1 MSAHAYSTGSR
12 RHARHYVR
20 DNAHSD
26 NAGNRAT
33 AQQAFSRKKADVV
46 VLVPRQQKLGQLTP
60 PKSHKGIV
68 SLTLLLVGIAH
79 LALAWQLTNQP
90 EPVITKAEVPPM
102 SVEFY
107 RPPVEQPPQPEQP
120 KDEPPPPKPE
130 PVVEKPKPVVKKEAP
145 KPVEPKPEPVQQVV
159 VPEPTPA
166 PPTPAP
172 PVEPVLTKATAD
184 AGYLRNPAPR
194 YPDFAQQQGWEGTVI
209 LNVHVLAN
217 GKPKAVEIK
226 QSSGRK
232 ILDDSAVQAVKRW
245 SFVPAK
251 LGETATDS
259 WVEVPID
266 FRLAQ

>member
-20 DNAHSD
+20 DTAHEKQY
-26 NAGNRAT
+26 
-33 AQQAFSRKKADVV
+33 QQQTITRKKADVV

-60 PKSHKGIV
+60 PKSNKGAIT
-68 SLTLLLVGIAH
+68 LALLLVGLAH

-102 SVEFY
+102 TVEFY

-130 PVVEKPKPVVKKEAP
+130 PVVEKPKPVVKKETP
-145 KPVEPKPEPVQQVV
+145 KPVEPKPEPEPVTVAVV
-159 VPEPTPA
+159 EPTPA
-166 PPTPAP
+166 PPPPPA
-172 PVEPVLTKATAD
+172 EPVLTKASAD

-251 LGETATDS
+251 LGDTATDS

>member
-1 MSAHAYSTGSR
+1 MSAHAYSTGNR

-20 DNAHSD
+20 D
-26 NAGNRAT
+26 T
-33 AQQAFSRKKADVV
+33 LQEQKIPVSRKKADVL
-46 VLVPRQQKLGQLTP
+46 VLVPRQQKLGQLTQ

-68 SLTLLLVGIAH
+68 SLTLLLVAIAH
-79 LALAWQLTNQP
+79 LAVAWQLTNTP
-90 EPVITKAEVPPM
+90 EPVITKAEIPPM
-102 SVEFY
+102 TVEFY

-120 KDEPPPPKPE
+120 KEEPPPPPE
-130 PVVEKPKPVVKKEAP
+130 PVVEKPKPVVKKETP
-145 KPVEPKPEPVQQVV
+145 KPVEPKPEPVQQVI

-166 PPTPAP
+166 PPPPPA
-172 PVEPVLTKATAD
+172 EPVLTKATAD

-194 YPDFAQQQGWEGTVI
+194 YPDFAQQQGWEGTVL

-232 ILDDSAVQAVKRW
+232 ILDDSAVQAVRRW
-245 SFVPAK
+245 TFVPAK
-251 LGETATDS
+251 LGEITTDS

-266 FRLAQ
+266 FRLSQ

>member
-1 MSAHAYSTGSR
+1 MGVIMSAHAYSTGSR
-12 RHARHYVR
+12 RHARHHVR
-20 DNAHSD
+20 D
-26 NAGNRAT
+26 T
-33 AQQAFSRKKADVV
+33 TTEQQQAFTRKKADVV
-46 VLVPRQQKLGQLTP
+46 MLVPRQQKLGQLTQ

-79 LALAWQLTNQP
+79 IALAWQLTNQP

-102 SVEFY
+102 TVEFY
-107 RPPVEQPPQPEQP
+107 KPSVEQPPQPEQP

-145 KPVEPKPEPVQQVV
+145 KPVEPKPEPVQVAA
-159 VPEPTPA
+159 PEPIPA
-166 PPTPAP
+166 PPAPTPPA
-172 PVEPVLTKATAD
+172 EPVLTKATAD

-194 YPDFAQQQGWEGTVI
+194 YPDFAQRQGWEGTVI

-266 FRLAQ
+266 FRLSQ

>member
-20 DNAHSD
+20 DTS
-26 NAGNRAT
+26 
-33 AQQAFSRKKADVV
+33 QQQQVFTRKKADVV

-60 PKSHKGIV
+60 AKSHKGIV
-68 SLTLLLVGIAH
+68 SFTLLLVAAAH
-79 LALAWQLTNQP
+79 LAIAWQLTNQP
-90 EPVITKAEVPPM
+90 EPVLTKAEIPPM
-102 SVEFY
+102 TVEFY

-120 KDEPPPPKPE
+120 KEEPPPPKPE

-166 PPTPAP
+166 PPPPPA
-172 PVEPVLTKATAD
+172 EPVLTKATAD

-226 QSSGRK
+226 ESSGRK
-232 ILDDSAVQAVKRW
+232 ILDDSAIQAVKRW

-251 LGETATDS
+251 LGDTATDS

-266 FRLAQ
+266 FRLSQ

>member
-20 DNAHSD
+20 D
-26 NAGNRAT
+26 T
-33 AQQAFSRKKADVV
+33 TIEQQAFTRKKADVL
-46 VLVPRQQKLGQLTP
+46 VLVPRQQKLGQLIQ

-90 EPVITKAEVPPM
+90 EPVITKAEIPPM
-102 SVEFY
+102 TVEFY
-107 RPPVEQPPQPEQP
+107 RPPVEQPPEPEQP

-130 PVVEKPKPVVKKEAP
+130 PVVEKPKPVVKKEVP
-145 KPVEPKPEPVQQVV
+145 KPVEPKPEPIQVV
-159 VPEPTPA
+159 TPEPTPA
-166 PPTPAP
+166 PPP
-172 PVEPVLTKATAD
+172 PEPVLTKATAD

-266 FRLAQ
+266 FRLSQ

>member
-20 DNAHSD
+20 DTN
-26 NAGNRAT
+26 T
-33 AQQAFSRKKADVV
+33 EQQKLVTRKSADVL
-46 VLVPRQQKLGQLTP
+46 VLVPRQQKLGQLDEV
-60 PKSHKGIV
+60 KSGGNGILF
-68 SLTLLLVGIAH
+68 LTLLIIAVVH
-79 LALAWQLTNQP
+79 FAIAWQFTNQP

-102 SVEFY
+102 TLELY
-107 RPPVEQPPQPEQP
+107 RPPVETPPPPQEQP
-120 KDEPPPPKPE
+120 KEPPPPKPE
-130 PVVEKPKPVVKKEAP
+130 PVVEKPKPVVKKETP
-145 KPVEPKPEPVQQVV
+145 KPVEPKPEPVQQVAPP
-159 VPEPTPA
+159 PEPA
-166 PPTPAP
+166 PPPPPA
-172 PVEPVLTKATAD
+172 EPVLTKASAD

-209 LNVHVLAN
+209 LNVNVLPN

-232 ILDDSAVQAVKRW
+232 ILDDSAIQAVKRW

-251 LGETATDS
+251 LGDTPTES

-266 FRLAQ
+266 FRLTQ